1 MSNSYTGPYWSDGKL
16 QSSVEFGKTPPGSAL
31 DAESRLHDSA
41 YAHYQ
46 DLQHRMAAD
55 EIYEMNTRNLG
66 TVANAAG
73 KAVVYGNQTIR
84 SGMNLGTNVMK
95 YGPLGLIVGAVQNAY
110 NLYDYMVNEEKYV
123 KEVKAYYDTD
133 PIHFKQSTD
142 KQQLDLNYSSGNK
155 IEPPKPKAP
164 LGVSSAEG
172 SKPVRY
178 SGTSFDPHSYTR
190 SNGPARGYNPYHSAF
205 PGQNRIFGASNV
217 SPVQVSQTPGQSSTP
232 DVSEASTSRTSGY
245 ISPAQSGKPSQR
257 DLTSTNANQG
267 VYYPVF
273 YRRGRRRL
281 KKKSSYQF

>member
-66 TVANAAG
+66 IVANAAG

-95 YGPLGLIVGAVQNAY
+95 YGPFGLIVGAVQNAY
-110 NLYDYMVNEEKYV
+110 NLYDYMINEEKYI
-123 KEVKAYYDTD
+123 KEVKAYYATD
-133 PIHFKQSTD
+133 PVHFKQSTD
-142 KQQLDLNYSSGNK
+142 KQPMDITYSSGNK
-155 IEPPKPKAP
+155 IETPKPKP
-164 LGVSSAEG
+164 PVTGSSTKQEQPQLY
-172 SKPVRY
+172 K
-178 SGTSFDPHSYTR
+178 GTNFDPHSYNKQQPI
-190 SNGPARGYNPYHSAF
+190 SSSYNPYHTSFPENFSKPTGKVMSGSQGTFPRSEGPTVSGHKQSKGLESA
-205 PGQNRIFGASNV
+205 N
-217 SPVQVSQTPGQSSTP
+217 
-232 DVSEASTSRTSGY
+232 
-245 ISPAQSGKPSQR
+245 
-257 DLTSTNANQG
+257 
-267 VYYPVF
+267 VYYPVY

>member
-66 TVANAAG
+66 ITGNLAG

-95 YGPLGLIVGAVQNAY
+95 YGPLGLVVGAVQNAY
-110 NLYDYMVNEEKYV
+110 NLYDYMINEEKYV
-123 KEVKAYYDTD
+123 KEVKAYYETD

-155 IEPPKPKAP
+155 IEPPKPKIPSGPSGDVKMASDQPKLYHYAGIAP
-164 LGVSSAEG
+164 STQRV
-172 SKPVRY
+172 
-178 SGTSFDPHSYTR
+178 TS
-190 SNGPARGYNPYHSAF
+190 NYNPYHQAL
-205 PGQNRIFGASNV
+205 PGQNHIFNGSNV
-217 SPVQVSQTPGQSSTP
+217 SSVQASQATVPSSTLG
-232 DVSEASTSRTSGY
+232 VEAASTGGTSGY
-245 ISPAQSGKPSQR
+245 ISPAPNGKPNRQ
-257 DLTSTNANQG
+257 DSTKVNANQN